1 MVVVFGLGPAPWI
14 FGGLMNTC
22 AKAGNR
28 MGVIR
33 AALHATALLLLAPL
47 AGCAGPARSPG
58 PPGST
63 LILLENRVEAP
74 CDLTW
79 ANTRIDD
86 HPLDLSTIAPPGAR
100 PAPLARPILAPG
112 PHTISIAASA
122 SCTTNKGEQPAVLQV
137 TQQVYMGKSGGQILV
152 AIARDSGAAAGIK
165 ATFDVQGGH
174 VSEPRADGQDVDCR
188 SRLPMDRAIC
198 RTEASLARAH
208 AGRDVVLA
216 LCLSDKLK
224 EMQLVKGTLE
234 PAGVSTG
241 AAQDPAV
248 RDVAESAEQRVVA
261 LAIEADYCI
270 GNETMTDSGMQVEK
284 RSPKT
289 TAPAFR

>member
-1 MVVVFGLGPAPWI
+1 
-14 FGGLMNTC
+14 MNVR
-22 AKAGNR
+22 AAGGNR
-28 MGVIR
+28 TGVIR
-33 AALHATALLLLAPL
+33 AALHAAALLLLAPL
-47 AGCAGPARSPG
+47 AGCAGPARAPG

-63 LILLENRVEAP
+63 LILLENKVDAP

-79 ANTRIDD
+79 ANTRVDD

-122 SCTTNKGEQPAVLQV
+122 SCATKSGEQPAVLQV
-137 TQQVYMGKSGGQILV
+137 TQQVYMGKDGGQILV
-152 AIARDSGAAAGIK
+152 SIARDGSAAAGIK
-165 ATFDVQGGH
+165 AAFDVQGGH
-174 VSEPRADGQDVDCR
+174 VSEPRADGQEVDCR

-208 AGRDVVLA
+208 ASRDVVLA

-234 PAGVSTG
+234 PPGVSRG
-241 AAQDPAV
+241 AAEDPAV
-248 RDVAESAEQRVVA
+248 RDVAESATQRVVA
-261 LAIEADYCI
+261 LALEADYCI
-270 GNETMTDSGMQVEK
+270 GNERMTDSGTQVEQV
-284 RSPKT
+284 RKT
-289 TAPAFR
+289 SVPAFR